1 MGRLLIFFGVVLLI
15 IGILLEV
22 FPKMFGKLPGDVVF
36 HKGNVTVY
44 FPFMTM
50 VIISIMFTIVINIF
64 IKFFK

>member
-50 VIISIMFTIVINIF
+50 VIISIILTIVINIF

>member
-1 MGRLLIFFGVVLLI
+1 MGRLLIFFGVVLII
-15 IGILLEV
+15 IGILLQV
-22 FPKMFGKLPGDVVF
+22 FPKMFGKLPGDLVF

-50 VIISIMFTIVINIF
+50 VIISIIFTIVINIF